1 MSVTYTVNSNQVYP
15 RHTKIITYRCFLPD
29 LTEFMSFRCVGPS
42 SQCHL
47 YRSVPTC
54 YSLIEELNPAIADCR
69 YRAPLTPRLAR
80 QRLYGGEKEIRTPGR
95 VSPTHAFQAC
105 SFNRSDISPQS
116 THELIYIYLIKTKI
130 IILSNLLKFNSF
142 L

>member
-29 LTEFMSFRCVGPS
+29 LTGFMSFRCVGPS
-42 SQCHL
+42 SQRHL
-47 YRSVPTC
+47 YRSDLTHYC
-54 YSLIEELNPAIADCR
+54 LGEGFNPAIADCR

-80 QRLYGGEKEIRTPGR
+80 KSLYGGERGIRTLGR

-105 SFNRSDISPQS
+105 SFNRSDISPRIP
-116 THELIYIYLIKTKI
+116 HEYNIFYYI
-130 IILSNLLKFNSF
+130 S
-142 L
+142 